1 MHPAEE
7 LRGKKSKKLFKKRIV
22 LGVTGSIAAV
32 ESVKLAREL
41 IRHGAEVYPVMTSA
55 AARILHP
62 DALEF
67 ATSHKPVVLLTG
79 QTEHVSWC
87 GLVQDPV
94 DLLLISPCTANTI
107 SKIARGI
114 DDTPV
119 TTCAT
124 TALGAHVPLLI
135 VPAMHLSMYDHKILQ
150 KNIRICKDHGVRF
163 VEPMVTGN
171 KARMAEVDEI
181 VETVIRTIG
190 KQNLIKTRMLI
201 IGGATAEPVDDIRLL
216 TNRSS
221 GKTAVSLAMNA
232 FERGADVELW
242 YGYATTPVPSFIPC
256 TRFETIND
264 LLKLVKTKAKRFDGI
279 IVCAALANYIPR
291 KQRGKIPSGKDKLI
305 IQCTQ
310 APTVLQHLRSL
321 APHAKLISYKAE
333 EKKANVKRK
342 TQQLLKKYHLDGA
355 VGNTIA
361 GFGKPDNEIL
371 ILTKKGK
378 STWKKG
384 NKEELAG
391 FVLDSFF
398 EILTSFNHGDLTGWH
413 NDKEYYKS

>member
-7 LRGKKSKKLFKKRIV
+7 LRGKKNNKLFHKRIV

-32 ESVKLAREL
+32 ESIKLAREL
-41 IRHGAEVYPVMTSA
+41 IRHGATVYPVMTPA
-55 AARILHP
+55 ATRIIHP

-67 ATSHKPVVLLTG
+67 ATSHKPVIQLTG

-124 TALGAHVPLLI
+124 TAIGSRVPILL
-135 VPAMHLSMYDHKILQ
+135 VPAMHLSMYDHKIVQ
-150 KNIRICKDHGVRF
+150 KNIDICKDHGVLF
-163 VEPMVTGN
+163 IDPFISGN
-171 KARMAEVDEI
+171 KAKLPQVDEI
-181 VETVIRTIG
+181 VETVIRTVG
-190 KQNLIKTRMLI
+190 KRDLFSKRILI
-201 IGGATAEPVDDIRLL
+201 IGGATAEPIDDIRLL

-221 GKTAVSLAMNA
+221 GRTAVFLGVNA

-242 YGYATTPVPSFIPC
+242 YGYATEPVPSYIPYK
-256 TRFETIND
+256 RFETVAD
-264 LLKLVKTKAKRFDGI
+264 LLKLMKNNSVKHFDSI
-279 IVCAALANYIPR
+279 IVCAAIANYIPK
-291 KQRGKIPSGKDKLI
+291 KQRGKIPSGKEKLSI
-305 IQCTQ
+305 ECAQ
-310 APTVLQHLRSL
+310 APTILETLRSRV
-321 APHAKLISYKAE
+321 PHATIIAFKTE
-333 EKKANVKRK
+333 EKKINVKTK
-342 TQQLLKKYHLDGA
+342 TQQLLTKHHLDGA
-355 VGNTIA
+355 VGNTLA
-361 GFGKPDNEIL
+361 GFGAKDNEIL

-384 NKEELAG
+384 KKEELAS
-391 FVLDSFF
+391 VILDM
-398 EILTSFNHGDLTGWH
+398 I
-413 NDKEYYKS
+413 K

>member
-7 LRGKKSKKLFKKRIV
+7 LRGKKNNKLFHKRIV

-32 ESVKLAREL
+32 ESIKLAREL
-41 IRHGAEVYPVMTSA
+41 IRHGATVYPVMTPA
-55 AARILHP
+55 ATRIIHP

-67 ATSHKPVVLLTG
+67 ATSHKPVIQLTG

-124 TALGAHVPLLI
+124 TAIGSRVPILL
-135 VPAMHLSMYDHKILQ
+135 VPAMHLSMYDHKIVQ
-150 KNIRICKDHGVRF
+150 KNIDICKDHGVLF
-163 VEPMVTGN
+163 IDPFISGN
-171 KARMAEVDEI
+171 KAKLPEVDEI
-181 VETVIRTIG
+181 VETVIRTVG
-190 KQNLIKTRMLI
+190 KRDLFSKRILI
-201 IGGATAEPVDDIRLL
+201 IGGATAEPIDDIRLL

-221 GKTAVSLAMNA
+221 GRTAVFLGVNA

-242 YGYATTPVPSFIPC
+242 YGYATEPVPSYIPYK
-256 TRFETIND
+256 RFETVAD
-264 LLKLVKTKAKRFDGI
+264 LLKLMKNNSVKHFDSI
-279 IVCAALANYIPR
+279 IVCAAIANYIPK
-291 KQRGKIPSGKDKLI
+291 KQRGKIPSGKEKLSI
-305 IQCTQ
+305 ECAQ
-310 APTVLQHLRSL
+310 APTILETLRSRV
-321 APHAKLISYKAE
+321 PHATIIAFKTE
-333 EKKANVKRK
+333 EKKINVKTK
-342 TQQLLKKYHLDGA
+342 TQQLLTKHHLDGA
-355 VGNTIA
+355 VGNTLA
-361 GFGKPDNEIL
+361 GFGAKDNEIL

-384 NKEELAG
+384 KKEELAS
-391 FVLDSFF
+391 VILDM
-398 EILTSFNHGDLTGWH
+398 I
-413 NDKEYYKS
+413 K

>member
-7 LRGKKSKKLFKKRIV
+7 IRGKKSNKLLHKRIV

-41 IRHGAEVYPVMTSA
+41 IRHGADVYPVMTPTA
-55 AARILHP
+55 TRIIHP

-67 ATSHKPVVLLTG
+67 ATSHPAVTQLTG

-124 TALGAHVPLLI
+124 TAIGSKVPIIL
-135 VPAMHLSMYDHKILQ
+135 VPAMHLSMFDHTIVQ
-150 KNIRICKDHGVRF
+150 NNIDLLKSHDVVFIDPDIK
-163 VEPMVTGN
+163 GN
-171 KARMAEVDEI
+171 KAKLPEIDEI

-190 KQNLIKTRMLI
+190 KRDFFHKKILI
-201 IGGATAEPVDDIRLL
+201 IGGGTAEPIDDIRVI

-221 GKTAVSLAMNA
+221 GKTAIALVMNA

-242 YGYATTPVPSFIPC
+242 YGHGTEPVPSYIPYKN
-256 TRFETIND
+256 FETVAD
-264 LLKLVKTKAKRFDGI
+264 LFRLTKRIRSDQFEII
-279 IVCAALANYIPR
+279 IVCAAIANYTPK
-291 KQRGKIPSGKDKLI
+291 KQKGKIPSGQDKLI
-305 IQCTQ
+305 VELNQ
-310 APTVLQHLRSL
+310 APVLLESLRSSL
-321 APHAKLISYKAE
+321 PHAKLIAFKTE
-333 EKKANVKRK
+333 EKKGNVKRK
-342 TQQLLKKYHLDGA
+342 TQQLLKKYHLDAA
-355 VGNTIA
+355 VGNTLA
-361 GFGKPDNEIL
+361 GFGAEQNEL
-371 ILTKKGK
+371 LLLTKKGK

-384 NKEELAG
+384 KKEELASAI
-391 FVLDSFF
+391 LD
-398 EILTSFNHGDLTGWH
+398 LA
-413 NDKEYYKS
+413 K

>member
-7 LRGKKSKKLFKKRIV
+7 LRGRKSKKLVHKRIV

-41 IRHGAEVYPVMTSA
+41 IRHGATVYPVMTPA
-55 AARILHP
+55 ATRIIHP

-67 ATSHKPVVLLTG
+67 ATSHKPVTQLTG

-124 TALGAHVPLLI
+124 TALGSHVPVLL
-135 VPAMHLSMYDHKILQ
+135 VPAMHLSMHNQTIVQ
-150 KNIRICKDHGVRF
+150 KNIQICKEHGVFF
-163 VEPMVTGN
+163 VDPVIVGN
-171 KARMAEVDEI
+171 TAKMSEVDEI

-190 KQNLIKTRMLI
+190 KRDFVEKKILV
-201 IGGATAEPVDDIRLL
+201 IGGATAEPLDDIRIL

-221 GKTAVSLAMNA
+221 GATAVSLAMNA
-232 FERGADVELW
+232 FERGAQVTLW
-242 YGYATTPVPSFIPC
+242 YGYATEPVPSYLSC
-256 TRFETIND
+256 VRFETVAD
-264 LLKLVKTKAKRFDGI
+264 LLRLVKASQVKQFDGV
-279 IVCAALANYIPR
+279 IVCAAIANYIP
-291 KQRGKIPSGKDKLI
+291 KKEKGKIPSGKNKLMI
-305 IQCTQ
+305 ECSA
-310 APTVLQHLRSL
+310 APTVLQSLRVK
-321 APHAKLISYKAE
+321 APSSKIIAFKAE
-333 EKKANVKRK
+333 EKKAYVQRK
-342 TQQLLKKYHLDGA
+342 TKELLKKYHLDGA
-355 VGNTIA
+355 VGNTLA
-361 GFGKPDNEIL
+361 AFGKKENEL
-371 ILTKKGK
+371 LLVTKRGK

-384 NKEELAG
+384 KKDELASG
-391 FVLDSFF
+391 ILDM
-398 EILTSFNHGDLTGWH
+398 IL
-413 NDKEYYKS
+413 